1 MPEPPINYH
10 EDAPLFRDAIRFTAA
25 ETGFSERLIEKDYY
39 CTVALA
45 DLTGSVTELA
55 FKGGTCLSKIHAE
68 FYRLSEDLDFG
79 VSMPVDASRNQRSKR
94 VDTIK
99 AHLAGIEERLGV
111 LRVVDPF
118 RGFNNSMQ
126 YGARLAYR
134 SAVTGQEEYVKIEV
148 SVREP
153 VIESPASLPARTLL
167 LDPFCGSQAVAA
179 IDVLVL
185 TRRETY
191 AEKLRAALSRRDPA
205 IRDFFDLDHAMSV
218 ANVDL
223 SDNKLLDLLRQK
235 LSVPCNEPVDMTA
248 EKLEQLRVQL
258 ETQLKPVLRSEDY
271 AAFDLDRAFERV
283 AEFDSQ

>member
-1 MPEPPINYH
+1 MPDLPINYH

-45 DLTGSVTELA
+45 DLTGSVTEHV
-55 FKGGTCLSKIHAE
+55 FKGGTCLSKIHSD

-79 VSMPVDASRNQRSKR
+79 ISMPVDASRNQRSKR
-94 VDTIK
+94 VDTFK
-99 AHLAGIEERLGV
+99 THLAGIEERLGV
-111 LRVVDPF
+111 LRIIDPF

-126 YGARLAYR
+126 YGGRLAYR
-134 SAVTGQEEYVKIEV
+134 SAVTGQDDYVRIEM

-153 VIESPASLPARTLL
+153 VIESPVRLPARTLL
-167 LDPFCGSQAVAA
+167 LDPFRGSHAVLA
-179 IDVLVL
+179 IDVTVL

-218 ANVDL
+218 AKVDL
-223 SDNKLLDLLRQK
+223 RDDKLLDLLRQK
-235 LSVPCNEPVDMTA
+235 LSIPGNEPVDMTA
-248 EKLEQLRVQL
+248 EKLELLRVQL

-271 AAFDLDRAFERV
+271 AAFDLDRAFECV
-283 AEFDSQ
+283 AELDLR